1 MKIFQKTHFWQD
13 KRTFMEADAEMPG
26 LNERGYAREGDVA
39 VRIGDQDGIKGVF
52 KLTVDEARA
61 LRDAIDLFLRKHDN
75 DMVALFK
82 EGREVRKEVTQPEV
96 QHEVQ
101 PETFSIFESE
111 EKKKEEPQM
120 KYYY

>member
-26 LNERGYAREGDVA
+26 LNERGYAKEGDVA

-96 QHEVQ
+96 Q
-101 PETFSIFESE
+101 PETFSIFENE
-111 EKKKEEPQM
+111 EKKEEPQM